1 MDNPKG
7 SSNDDTDKP
16 VKGTYL
22 RCCCCGGGTR
32 GRQWWNRD
40 IGFGLCDDCIAFVG
54 VADVAVGDTA
64 QSYGIRGQH
73 WDIYNQEREH
83 AK

>member
-1 MDNPKG
+1 MSDEQ
-7 SSNDDTDKP
+7 SCATDTP

-40 IGFGLCDDCIAFVG
+40 TGFGLCDDCIDYVG
-54 VADVAVGDTA
+54 VADVAVGATA
-64 QSYGIRGQH
+64 QSYGVRGWN
-73 WDIYNQEREH
+73 WDIYNQGV
-83 AK
+83 KK